1 MRREALLLLAFAGA
15 ALQPAAAATDYH
27 REDLR
32 IPMEAAGPRGLEAM
46 LLRPSGTRRYPLAL
60 ISHGTPR
67 EGAARAPMSPYGSYR
82 QAVEFA
88 RRGFAA
94 LVFMRR
100 GYGESGGQYAES
112 SGPCGQRDYLRA
124 AWQSASDL
132 RAAVEAMRSRTDVS
146 TNGMIAVGVSA
157 GGFAS
162 LALTADPPPGLAATI
177 NFAGGR
183 GSRADNDVCDED
195 ALVAPSPRA
204 ARPRGFRRCGSMRR
218 TTSTSGPNWC
228 AECTQPLPAPAGGP
242 NSSMSRHSAM
252 TAIRCFRAGYRCG
265 RRWSTVFCATKILE
279 RAISRQCR
287 RRRQYRRRRNCATRG
302 ARDFP
307 IILLAN
313 PHRAF
318 AVSPKGA
325 FAYRG
330 GRRSAREATE
340 AALAAC
346 AEYASDC
353 ALYAVDDH
361 LADTANAGSR

>member
-1 MRREALLLLAFAGA
+1 MRRAALLLLAFAGA
-15 ALQPAAAATDYH
+15 MLQPAAATDYH
-27 REDLR
+27 REELR
-32 IPMEAAGPRGLEAM
+32 IPMEAAGRRGLEAM

-67 EGAARAPMSPYGSYR
+67 EGSARAPMSPYGSYR
-82 QAVEFA
+82 QALEFA

-94 LVFMRR
+94 LVVMRR
-100 GYGESGGQYAES
+100 GYGTSGGEYAES
-112 SGPCGQRDYLRA
+112 NGPCGRRDYLRSARASAIDLGA
-124 AWQSASDL
+124 AI
-132 RAAVEAMRSRTDVS
+132 EADVS

-157 GGFAS
+157 GGYAS
-162 LALTADPPPGLAATI
+162 LALAADPPPGLAAAI

-195 ALVAPSPRA
+195 ALVRAFATLGKTSRIPTLWIYAQNDKFFGPELVRRMHTAFIAAGGQAQFVDFPPHGEDGHSLFSRGITLWTPVVDRFLRDQNLGTRDIAAMPPPSPIPP
-204 ARPRGFRRCGSMRR
+204 PRQLRDKG
-218 TTSTSGPNWC
+218 
-228 AECTQPLPAPAGGP
+228 
-242 NSSMSRHSAM
+242 
-252 TAIRCFRAGYRCG
+252 RAGFADYL
-265 RRWSTVFCATKILE
+265 SA
-279 RAISRQCR
+279 S
-287 RRRQYRRRRNCATRG
+287 
-302 ARDFP
+302 
-307 IILLAN
+307 

-330 GRRSAREATE
+330 GRRSGPEAAE

-346 AEYASDC
+346 AEYAPDC